1 MFYIVETQN
10 QLQKLL
16 PQEECYINVIP
27 LSNNYHPI
35 LSEVSLIYYKVKDQK
50 GIIFPISHSE
60 GFSLDLQVIKNFI
73 LKHKT
78 IYVLDKKQTAHL
90 LGEEFLGEHVL
101 DINLLSLSTSQSP
114 PYIQDLDTSLHIHFY
129 QKYGDLKN
137 VNSLIPI
144 SKHYETQE
152 KIYQKIVGFISLKR
166 YNSYYNHDYI
176 RVFYDIEKQGIALDL
191 AVFDMNFKPKNAK
204 FNIKDGII
212 YTQYNLYNF
221 TSRPTNSF
229 NSINFAALPKHGEAR
244 SAIVPQNDMLFEFD
258 YEAYHP
264 RILAK
269 FIDYEFDKNSVHETL
284 GKMYF
289 KTDTLTEEQYQQ
301 SKELTFKQLYGGVF
315 QQYKDIPFF
324 QKVAQYTD
332 EIWEIYET
340 KGRLE
345 LIGGRK
351 LFDIEN
357 PTPQKLLN
365 YKLQSGETFFNVR
378 SIIKLQEYLATKKSS
393 IILYTYDSVL
403 IDYSREDGKE
413 TLIEIK
419 SLLESTFGFKVKAK
433 YGTNYNNLK

>member
-16 PQEECYINVIP
+16 PQEECYINIIP

-60 GFSLDLQVIKNFI
+60 GFSLDIQVIKNFI
-73 LKHKT
+73 LKHKA

-101 DINLLSLSTSQSP
+101 DINLLSLSSFQSP
-114 PYIQDLDTSLHIHFY
+114 PYIQDLETSLHIHFY

-152 KIYQKIVGFISLKR
+152 KIYQKIVGFVSLKN
-166 YNSYYNHDYI
+166 YNSYYNHDYV

-191 AVFDMNFKPKNAK
+191 AVFNMNFKPKNAK

-244 SAIVPQNDMLFEFD
+244 SAIVPQNDILFEFD

-269 FIDYEFDKNSVHETL
+269 FIDYEFDKSSVHETL

-324 QKVAQYTD
+324 QRVAKYTD
-332 EIWEIYET
+332 EIWETYET

>member
-1 MFYIVETQN
+1 MFYIVETKE
-10 QLQKLL
+10 QLQNLL

-35 LSEVSLIYYKVKDQK
+35 LSKVSLIYYKVKDQK

-60 GFSLDLQVIKNFI
+60 GFSLDIQVIKNFL

-90 LGEEFLGEHVL
+90 LGEDFLGEHVL

-114 PYIQDLDTSLHIHFY
+114 PYIQDCDTNIHTYFY

-152 KIYQKIVGFISLKR
+152 KIYQKIVGFMSLGN
-166 YNSYYNHDYI
+166 YNSYYNHDYV

-191 AVFDMNFKPKNAK
+191 AVFDMNFKPKNSK

-244 SAIVPQNDMLFEFD
+244 SAIVPQNDILFEFD

-269 FIDYEFDKNSVHETL
+269 LIGYEFEEASVHTHL

-315 QQYKDIPFF
+315 KQYENIPFF
-324 QKVAQYTD
+324 ALVKEYTD
-332 EIWEIYET
+332 KILEEYNWYN
-340 KGRLE
+340 RLD
-345 LIGGRK
+345 LIGGRSI
-351 LFDIEN
+351 FNIEN
-357 PTPQKLLN
+357 VTPQKLLN
-365 YKLQSGETFFNVR
+365 YVIQSGETFYNVG
-378 SIIKLQEYLATKKSS
+378 SIVGLHKYLATKKSS

-403 IDYSREDGKE
+403 IDYSRDDGKE
-413 TLIEIK
+413 TLLQIK
-419 SLLESTFGFKVKAK
+419 LLLESTFGFKVKAK